1 MGKRFSSTILAGLVT
16 FACSVDPEPA
26 ELTAQDNGRIVN
38 LAMNQYVYLKLQT
51 IGPGQYGE
59 PVLSSAAVSFE
70 GMTLPETQN
79 PGGPTQ
85 VYHFR
90 TLTVGKTLLTIP
102 HDSGSAPFTATL
114 DCCAQ

>member
-1 MGKRFSSTILAGLVT
+1 MGMRLSSTIFAGFLS

-26 ELTAQDNGRIVN
+26 ELTSKDNGRFVTF
-38 LAMNQYVYLKLQT
+38 AMNQHVYLTLQT
-51 IGPGQYGE
+51 VGPGQYGE
-59 PVLSSAAVSFE
+59 PALSSDAFSFE
-70 GMTLPETQN
+70 EMTFPKNQN

-90 TLTVGKTLLTIP
+90 TLAIGTALLTIP

>member
-1 MGKRFSSTILAGLVT
+1 MGKRFSSTILAGLVS
-16 FACSVDPEPA
+16 FACSVDPQPA
-26 ELTAQDNGRIVN
+26 ELTNKDNGRIVN
-38 LAMNQYVYLKLQT
+38 LAMNQHVYLTLQT
-51 IGPGQYGE
+51 IGPGQFGE
-59 PVLSSAAVSFE
+59 PELSSDAVSFE
-70 GMTLPETQN
+70 GMTLPATQN

-90 TLTVGKTLLTIP
+90 ALAVGTALLTIP

>member
-1 MGKRFSSTILAGLVT
+1 MGKRLSSTILAGLLS

-26 ELTAQDNGRIVN
+26 ELTAKDNGSIVN

-70 GMTLPETQN
+70 GMTFPTAQN

-85 VYHFR
+85 VYQFR
-90 TLTVGKTLLTIP
+90 TLAAGTALLTIP

-114 DCCAQ
+114 VCCAQ